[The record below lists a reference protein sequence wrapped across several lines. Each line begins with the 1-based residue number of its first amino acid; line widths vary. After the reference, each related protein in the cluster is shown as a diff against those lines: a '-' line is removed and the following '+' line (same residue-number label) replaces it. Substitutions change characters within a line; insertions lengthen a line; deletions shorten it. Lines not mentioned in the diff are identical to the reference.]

1 MHAME
6 KKFYEFSQAVEAY
19 MGSVASFIPEYGTVR
34 IAHAVVTQGG
44 RTLRM
49 SGWPAIGKRGIVG
62 VGNMGQQMTEALTHV
77 LRTVEDCGATWDDI
91 IHLTIYFT
99 DREKFWREGV
109 PARSAFIAKH
119 SKKKQ
124 TPCITSI
131 GSSALMHPDMLI
143 EVEATAV
150 F

>member
-1 MHAME
+1 MT
-6 KKFYEFSQAVEAY
+6 KQFFEFADAVEAY
-19 MGSVASFIPEYGTVR
+19 KGSVASFIPEYTPVR
-34 IAHAVVTQGG
+34 IAHAVVTEGG

-49 SGWPAIGKRGIVG
+49 SGWPAISKNGIVG
-62 VGNMGQQMTEALTHV
+62 VGDMGEQMTAALTHV
-77 LRTVEDCGATWDDI
+77 LRTVQGVGATWDDVV
-91 IHLTIYFT
+91 HLLIYFT
-99 DREKFWREGV
+99 DREKFWRQGV

-119 SKKKQ
+119 SKGKQ

-131 GSSALMHPDMLI
+131 GASGLMHPDMLV

>member
-1 MHAME
+1 
-6 KKFYEFSQAVEAY
+6 
-19 MGSVASFIPEYGTVR
+19 
-34 IAHAVVTQGG
+34 
-44 RTLRM
+44 M
-49 SGWPAIGKRGIVG
+49 SGWPAIGKNGIIG
-62 VGNMGQQMTEALTHV
+62 IGDMGQQMTAALTHV
-77 LRTVEDCGATWDDI
+77 LRTVEGSGATWDDI

-109 PARSAFIAKH
+109 PARTAFIAKH
-119 SKKKQ
+119 SKSKR

-131 GSSALMHPDMLI
+131 GSSALMHPDMLV

>member
-1 MHAME
+1 ME
-6 KKFYEFSQAVEAY
+6 KQYFEFPEAVEAY
-19 MGSVASFIPEYGTVR
+19 MGSVASFIPEYAPVR
-34 IAHAVVTQGG
+34 IAHAVVTAGG

-49 SGWPAIGKRGIVG
+49 SGWPAIGKNGIIG
-62 VGNMGQQMTEALTHV
+62 VGDKGRQMTAALSHV
-77 LRTVEDCGATWDDI
+77 LRTVEGAGATWDDI

-119 SKKKQ
+119 SKAKQ

>member
-1 MHAME
+1 ME
-6 KKFYEFSQAVEAY
+6 KQFFEFPEAVAAY
-19 MGSVASFIPEYGTVR
+19 MGSVARHIPEYSPVR
-34 IAHAVVTQGG
+34 IAHSVVTQGG

-49 SGWPAIGKRGIVG
+49 SGWPAIGKNGIVG
-62 VGNMGQQMTEALTHV
+62 VGDMGRQMTEALTHV
-77 LRTVEDCGATWDDI
+77 LRTVEGSGATWDDI

-109 PARSAFIAKH
+109 PARTTFIEKH
-119 SKKKQ
+119 SKAKR

>member
-1 MHAME
+1 
-6 KKFYEFSQAVEAY
+6 
-19 MGSVASFIPEYGTVR
+19 
-34 IAHAVVTQGG
+34 
-44 RTLRM
+44 
-49 SGWPAIGKRGIVG
+49 
-62 VGNMGQQMTEALTHV
+62 MTAALSHV
-77 LRTVEDCGATWDDI
+77 LRTIEGAGATWDDI

-119 SKKKQ
+119 SKAKQ

>member
-1 MHAME
+1 ME
-6 KKFYEFSQAVEAY
+6 KRYYEFPDGVEAY
-19 MGSVASFIPEYGTVR
+19 MGSVASFIPEYSPVR

-44 RTLRM
+44 RMLRM
-49 SGWPAIGKRGIVG
+49 SGWPAISKHGIVG
-62 VGNMGQQMTEALTHV
+62 VGDMGVQMTAALTHC
-77 LRTVEDCGATWDDI
+77 LRTVEGVGATWDDVV
-91 IHLTIYFT
+91 HLTIYFT

-119 SKKKQ
+119 SKTKQ

-131 GSSALMHPDMLI
+131 GSSALMHPDMLV

>member
-1 MHAME
+1 ME
-6 KKFYEFSQAVEAY
+6 KQFYEFPEAVEAY
-19 MGSVASFIPEYGTVR
+19 MGSVASFIPEYSPVR

-44 RTLRM
+44 RMLRM
-49 SGWPAIGKRGIVG
+49 SGWPAISKNGIVG
-62 VGNMGQQMTEALTHV
+62 VGHMGAQMTTALTHV
-77 LRTVEDCGATWDDI
+77 LRTVEGVGATWDDVV
-91 IHLTIYFT
+91 HLTIYFT

-109 PARSAFIAKH
+109 PARSAFIAQH
-119 SKKKQ
+119 SKRKQ

-131 GSSALMHPDMLI
+131 GSSALMHPDMLV

>member
-1 MHAME
+1 MD
-6 KKFYEFSQAVEAY
+6 KQYFEFPEAVEAY
-19 MGSVASFIPEYGTVR
+19 MGSVASHIPEYAPVR
-34 IAHAVVTQGG
+34 IAHAVVTSGG

-49 SGWPAIGKRGIVG
+49 SGWPAIGKNGIIG
-62 VGNMGQQMTEALTHV
+62 VGDMSQQMTAALTHV
-77 LRTVEDCGATWDDI
+77 LRTVEGCGATWDDI

-109 PARSAFIAKH
+109 PARSSFIAKH
-119 SKKKQ
+119 SKTKQ

-131 GSSALMHPDMLI
+131 GSSALMHPDMLV

>member
-1 MHAME
+1 ME
-6 KKFYEFSQAVEAY
+6 KKFFEFPEAVEAY
-19 MGSVASFIPEYGTVR
+19 KGSVASFVPEYSSVR

-44 RTLRM
+44 RMLRM
-49 SGWPAIGKRGIVG
+49 SGWPAIGKGGIVG
-62 VGNMGQQMTEALTHV
+62 VGDMGQQMTAALTHV
-77 LRTVEDCGATWDDI
+77 LHTVEGVGATWDDI
-91 IHLTIYFT
+91 VHLTIYFT
-99 DREKFWREGV
+99 DREKFWRQGV
-109 PARSAFIAKH
+109 PARSEFIARH

-131 GSSALMHPDMLI
+131 GSSGLMHPDMLV